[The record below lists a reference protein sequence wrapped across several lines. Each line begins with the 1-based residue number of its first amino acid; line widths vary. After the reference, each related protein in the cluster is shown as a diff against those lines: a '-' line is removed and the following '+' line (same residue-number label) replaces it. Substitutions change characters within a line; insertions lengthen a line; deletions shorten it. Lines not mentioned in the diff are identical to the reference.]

1 MSKAIFNKV
10 KAVLPTLISSQ
21 QAAYLKNRFIGE
33 CGSSIFD
40 IIEISNRL
48 NIDGFLITMDTEKAL
63 DSLEHDFLSSVLRKF
78 GFGKN
83 FITWIEILLKDQL
96 PCAANGGTTTQYF
109 NLERSAHQMDPISV
123 YLFILTSEILFLL
136 LEKHSKIK
144 GMGIFGQCFFYT
156 VYTDDTTVFL
166 IDSNSISNL
175 VEIFNTFFVFSGLK
189 SNLTKCK
196 IAQIGALDRVQLE
209 VCAMKCTDLR
219 NEAIKTLGTYFSYNN
234 TIKEESNFPKVGS
247 NVQIVLKLRQF

>member
-1 MSKAIFNKV
+1 MSKAILNKV

-33 CGSSIFD
+33 SGSSIFD

-109 NLERSAHQMDPISV
+109 NLERSPRPISA
-123 YLFILTSEILFLL
+123 YLFILTSEMLFLL
-136 LEKHSKIK
+136 LEKHPKIK
-144 GMGIFGQCFFYT
+144 GMGIFEQYFFYT
-156 VYTDDTTVFL
+156 VYTDDTTFFL
-166 IDSNSISNL
+166 IDSNSIANL

-196 IAQIGALDRVQLE
+196 IARIGALDRVQLA
-209 VCAMKCTDLR
+209 VCAMKWTDLR
-219 NEAIKTLGTYFSYNN
+219 NEAIETLGTYFSYNN